1 MFGCPLAFGFPVAL
15 HHAVMDRLLTNTYRD
30 GFAVKQY
37 AVHSKSM
44 GFSQNPVRF
53 DVPPCGLP
61 SLRHPVGLKQICI
74 PTPTCL
80 FGPPPRGIESFPH
93 GNDVRQ
99 VHQKSMHY
107 SDTRFFDVEL
117 SHFSQEMSRFH
128 IDLNPSDVGSRR
140 RRFISRCS
148 QVALVSRRVA
158 SGHSDIAPLRT
169 DAEKP
174 VHEVWTGHIQPTNN
188 STQLKGSAP

>member
-1 MFGCPLAFGFPVAL
+1 
-15 HHAVMDRLLTNTYRD
+15 MDRLLTNTYRD

-107 SDTRFFDVEL
+107 SDTRFFDVEM
-117 SHFSQEMSRFH
+117 SHCSQEISRFH
-128 IDLNPSDVGSRR
+128 IGLNPSDVGSRR

-148 QVALVSRRVA
+148 QVALVSSRVA

-174 VHEVWTGHIQPTNN
+174 VHEVWTGHIQPT
-188 STQLKGSAP
+188 TQPN